1 VLPTRVA
8 ESPSADK
15 ANQPDHSFD
24 DPSRATPPSTTPPNP
39 CRSPSHKKT
48 PLPLSRPRRYATTTI
63 LPPTTTL
70 AAHYPTLTHSP
81 PQVIKALYDYNAPA
95 GEPSQYLSF
104 SAGDFLHVVSREND
118 SDWYEACNPLH
129 NSRGLVPVTYFD
141 TVGKTVRDSAESTKS
156 ASATHDSGYAEGA
169 HTPARSIGAG
179 RISGPNG
186 AQPEMTMPPMPGHRS
201 SKSIGKQGGVYGIV
215 SYDFVAERPDELD
228 AKEGE
233 AIIVIAQSNP
243 EWFVAKPI
251 TRLGGPGLIPVSF
264 IEIRDMTTGKAVE
277 DPLAAVQ
284 QAGIPR
290 VEEWKK
296 MAAEYKN
303 TSIPLGSVSS
313 SQQQQAQGLAQGMDR
328 MSLQSSHQNSQDGYG
343 HQRAQSNYGFQQ
355 QQAQGLFAPVR
366 ASVPKYIFAD
376 EKFHFVVEC
385 KLTNNTH
392 WDLSRI
398 YEDFYELQINLINA
412 FPEEA
417 GSVPGKAR
425 TLPYM
430 PGPVKFV
437 TDNITEGR
445 RENLD
450 QYLRELLG
458 MAQHIITSS
467 LVRNFFAPRE
477 SDYEVD
483 PNVVDLNEHARS
495 AEPQQRYSQA
505 SQGSYNQSAQSM
517 HSHTQSR
524 QGSSAGMHQ
533 HSQSQASNSPYTHQ
547 RGQPSLSANAP
558 PQQQQQGHYRSPSEY
573 TQNPPPVSTQQPPRA
588 APGGN
593 LSTGPVKVKAWFDR
607 ETCVVIRMPPR
618 GQFNYADLYQK
629 IVDRRK
635 LEFKDSGAEDTEV
648 DLDIEYRDEENG
660 EYYRLEG
667 DEDLEIS
674 VERNEKLTLAV
685 RVAGS

>member
-1 VLPTRVA
+1 VRHLLPH
-8 ESPSADK
+8 
-15 ANQPDHSFD
+15 AN
-24 DPSRATPPSTTPPNP
+24 
-39 CRSPSHKKT
+39 
-48 PLPLSRPRRYATTTI
+48 
-63 LPPTTTL
+63 TL
-70 AAHYPTLTHSP
+70 RP

-95 GEPSQYLSF
+95 GEPSHYLSF

-118 SDWYEACNPLH
+118 TDWYEACNPLH
-129 NSRGLVPVTYFD
+129 NSRGLVPVSYFG
-141 TVGKTVRDSAESTKS
+141 TVGKTVRDSAESTTS

-179 RISGPNG
+179 RTSAANG
-186 AQPEMTMPPMPGHRS
+186 VQPDMTMPPMPGHRT
-201 SKSIGKQGGVYGIV
+201 SKSMGKAGGVYGIV

-313 SQQQQAQGLAQGMDR
+313 SQQDQAQALAQGVDR
-328 MSLQSSHQNSQDGYG
+328 MSLQSSHRPSQDGYG
-343 HQRAQSNYGFQQ
+343 HQRGPSSYGFQQ

-398 YEDFYELQINLINA
+398 YEDFYELQINLIA
-412 FPEEA
+412 VFPEEA

-430 PGPVKFV
+430 PGPVQFV
-437 TDNITEGR
+437 TDKISEGR

-458 MAQHIITSS
+458 MAQHITCSS

-477 SDYEVD
+477 GDYEVD
-483 PNVVDLNEHARS
+483 PNVADLNEHARS
-495 AEPQQRYSQA
+495 AESQQRYSQA
-505 SQGSYNQSAQSM
+505 SQGSYNQGAPSM

-524 QGSSAGMHQ
+524 QGSTGGMHQ
-533 HSQSQASNSPYTHQ
+533 HSQSQASNSPYSHQ
-547 RGQPSLSANAP
+547 RSQPSLSGNAP
-558 PQQQQQGHYRSPSEY
+558 TQQQQQGHYRSPSEY
-573 TQNPPPVSTQQPPRA
+573 TQNAPAANPQQPPPA
-588 APGGN
+588 AGRGA

-635 LEFKDSGAEDTEV
+635 LEFKDSGNGEDGE
-648 DLDIEYRDEENG
+648 LELEIEYRDEENG
-660 EYYRLEG
+660 EYFRIEG
-667 DEDLEIS
+667 DEDLEVG

-685 RVAGS
+685 RVAGD

>member
-1 VLPTRVA
+1 M
-8 ESPSADK
+8 
-15 ANQPDHSFD
+15 
-24 DPSRATPPSTTPPNP
+24 
-39 CRSPSHKKT
+39 
-48 PLPLSRPRRYATTTI
+48 
-63 LPPTTTL
+63 
-70 AAHYPTLTHSP
+70 
-81 PQVIKALYDYNAPA
+81 
-95 GEPSQYLSF
+95 
-104 SAGDFLHVVSREND
+104 SREND
-118 SDWYEACNPLH
+118 TDWYEACNPLH
-129 NSRGLVPVTYFD
+129 NSRGLVPVSYFD
-141 TVGKTVRDSAESTKS
+141 TVGKTVRDSAESVKS

-169 HTPARSIGAG
+169 HTPARNTGPARG
-179 RISGPNG
+179 SGLNG
-186 AQPEMTMPPMPGHRS
+186 ANSNMPISMPSMPGHRA

-277 DPLAAVQ
+277 DPLAAVRE
-284 QAGIPR
+284 AGIPR

-313 SQQQQAQGLAQGMDR
+313 SQAQQADGLAQGMDR
-328 MSLQSSHQNSQDGYG
+328 MSLQSSRQQSQDGYG
-343 HQRAQSNYGFQQ
+343 HQRAPSNYGFQQ

-366 ASVPKYIFAD
+366 AAVPKYIFAD

-417 GSVPGKAR
+417 GQVPNKAR

-437 TDNITEGR
+437 TDNISEGR

-458 MAQHIITSS
+458 MAQHITCSS

-477 SDYEVD
+477 GDYEVD
-483 PNVVDLNEHARS
+483 PSNADLNEHARS
-495 AEPQQRYSQA
+495 VEPQQRYSQA
-505 SQGSYNQSAQSM
+505 SQSVHSQQS
-517 HSHTQSR
+517 QSR
-524 QGSSAGMHQ
+524 QGSSAGLHQ
-533 HSQSQASNSPYTHQ
+533 HSQSQASNSPYAHQ
-547 RGQPSLSANAP
+547 RGQPSVSANAP
-558 PQQQQQGHYRSPSEY
+558 PVGQQQSHYRSPSEY
-573 TQNPPPVSTQQPPRA
+573 TQNTTSSVPPGRGA
-588 APGGN
+588 AGGAI
-593 LSTGPVKVKAWFDR
+593 STGPVKVKAWFDR

-618 GQFNYADLYQK
+618 GQFNFADLYQK

-635 LEFKDSGAEDTEV
+635 LEFKDSGEGEGDDVALE
-648 DLDIEYRDEENG
+648 IEYRDEEGG
-660 EYYRLEG
+660 EYYRIEG
-667 DEDLEIS
+667 EEDFEIA

-685 RVAGS
+685 RLAGT

>member
-1 VLPTRVA
+1 MQISIPQKDA
-8 ESPSADK
+8 IAIE
-15 ANQPDHSFD
+15 
-24 DPSRATPPSTTPPNP
+24 PP
-39 CRSPSHKKT
+39 KK
-48 PLPLSRPRRYATTTI
+48 
-63 LPPTTTL
+63 
-70 AAHYPTLTHSP
+70 
-81 PQVIKALYDYNAPA
+81 VIKAIYDYSPPA
-95 GEPSQYLSF
+95 DEPAHYLSF

-118 SDWYEACNPLH
+118 IDWYEACNPLH
-129 NSRGLVPVTYFD
+129 NSRGLVPVSYFT
-141 TVGKTVRDSAESTKS
+141 TVGKTVRDSAESVKS

-169 HTPARSIGAG
+169 HTPARNTGPA
-179 RISGPNG
+179 RASGLNG
-186 AQPEMTMPPMPGHRS
+186 ANPNMPISMPSMPGHRA
-201 SKSIGKQGGVYGIV
+201 SKSIGKTGGVYGIV

-277 DPLAAVQ
+277 DPLAAVRE
-284 QAGIPR
+284 AGIPR

-313 SQQQQAQGLAQGMDR
+313 SSQQQADGLAQGMDR
-328 MSLQSSHQNSQDGYG
+328 MSLQSSRQQSQDGYG
-343 HQRAQSNYGFQQ
+343 HQRAPSNYGFQQ

-366 ASVPKYIFAD
+366 AAVPKYIFAD

-417 GSVPGKAR
+417 GQVPNKSR

-437 TDNITEGR
+437 TDNISEGR

-458 MAQHIITSS
+458 MAQHITCSS

-477 SDYEVD
+477 GDYEVD
-483 PNVVDLNEHARS
+483 PSIADLNEHARS
-495 AEPQQRYSQA
+495 VEPQQRYSQA
-505 SQGSYNQSAQSM
+505 QSVHSQQS
-517 HSHTQSR
+517 QSR
-524 QGSSAGMHQ
+524 QGSSAGLHQ
-533 HSQSQASNSPYTHQ
+533 HSQSQASNSPYAHQ
-547 RGQPSLSANAP
+547 RGQPSLSANVP
-558 PQQQQQGHYRSPSEY
+558 GQTQSHYRSPSEY
-573 TQNPPPVSTQQPPRA
+573 TQNTTSSAPPTRGA
-588 APGGN
+588 AGGAV
-593 LSTGPVKVKAWFDR
+593 STGPVKVKAWFDR

-618 GQFNYADLYQK
+618 GQFNFADLYQK

-635 LEFKDSGAEDTEV
+635 LEFKDSGEGDGDDVALE
-648 DLDIEYRDEENG
+648 IEYRDEEGG
-660 EYYRLEG
+660 EYYRIEG
-667 DEDLEIS
+667 EEDFEIA

-685 RVAGS
+685 RLAGT

>member
-1 VLPTRVA
+1 
-8 ESPSADK
+8 
-15 ANQPDHSFD
+15 
-24 DPSRATPPSTTPPNP
+24 
-39 CRSPSHKKT
+39 
-48 PLPLSRPRRYATTTI
+48 
-63 LPPTTTL
+63 
-70 AAHYPTLTHSP
+70 
-81 PQVIKALYDYNAPA
+81 
-95 GEPSQYLSF
+95 
-104 SAGDFLHVVSREND
+104 VSREND
-118 SDWYEACNPLH
+118 TDWYEACNPLH
-129 NSRGLVPVTYFD
+129 NSRGLVPVSYFD
-141 TVGKTVRDSAESTKS
+141 TVGKTVRDSAESVKS

-169 HTPARSIGAG
+169 HTPARNTGPARG
-179 RISGPNG
+179 SGLNG
-186 AQPEMTMPPMPGHRS
+186 ANHNMPISMPSMPGHRA

-277 DPLAAVQ
+277 DPLAAVRE
-284 QAGIPR
+284 AGIPR

-313 SQQQQAQGLAQGMDR
+313 SQQQQAEGLTQGMDR
-328 MSLQSSHQNSQDGYG
+328 MSLQSSRQQSQDGYG
-343 HQRAQSNYGFQQ
+343 HQRAPSNYGFQQ
-355 QQAQGLFAPVR
+355 QQAQGLYAPVR
-366 ASVPKYIFAD
+366 AAVPKYIFAD

-417 GSVPGKAR
+417 GQVPNKAR

-437 TDNITEGR
+437 TDNISEGR

-458 MAQHIITSS
+458 MAQHITCSS

-477 SDYEVD
+477 GDYEVD
-483 PNVVDLNEHARS
+483 PSIADLNEHARS
-495 AEPQQRYSQA
+495 VEPQQRYSQA
-505 SQGSYNQSAQSM
+505 SQSVHSQQS
-517 HSHTQSR
+517 QSR
-524 QGSSAGMHQ
+524 QGSSAGQHQ
-533 HSQSQASNSPYTHQ
+533 HSQSQASNSPYAHQ

-558 PQQQQQGHYRSPSEY
+558 PVGQQQNHYRSPSEY
-573 TQNPPPVSTQQPPRA
+573 TQNTTSSVPPGRGA
-588 APGGN
+588 AGGAV
-593 LSTGPVKVKAWFDR
+593 STGPVKVKAWFDR

-618 GQFNYADLYQK
+618 GQFNFADLYQK

-635 LEFKDSGAEDTEV
+635 LEFKDSGEGEGDDVALE
-648 DLDIEYRDEENG
+648 IEYRDEEGG
-660 EYYRLEG
+660 EYYRIEG
-667 DEDLEIS
+667 EEDFEIA

-685 RVAGS
+685 RLAGT